1 MSNLFLLIVVL
12 FSTVQCNVQKDVDDA
27 QDELQSFLNDL
38 GVEDSDINDQDVIE
52 DHGNAGDYNTDHGNI
67 EVDYSDAIKDDGN
80 AGDDGI
86 IDQGNIGEEDSDTI
100 KDHKEEGKTGA
111 FQQTKNPPNKRKS
124 KTEKICPS
132 VEKVLN
138 SLNFGMIPDMP
149 VSPAVS
155 YMGVKCVTE
164 YVCFNVCYMVNC
176 RNVCKN
182 RQQCHLP
189 Y

>member
-1 MSNLFLLIVVL
+1 MSNLFLLIVL
-12 FSTVQCNVQKDVDDA
+12 ISTVQCNVLKDVDDTE
-27 QDELQSFLNDL
+27 DELQSFLSSI
-38 GVEDSDINDQDVIE
+38 GMEDSDIMNQE
-52 DHGNAGDYNTDHGNI
+52 A
-67 EVDYSDAIKDDGN
+67 
-80 AGDDGI
+80 
-86 IDQGNIGEEDSDTI
+86 I
-100 KDHKEEGKTGA
+100 KDHKNAGDGEEGKAGA
-111 FQQTKNPPNKRKS
+111 SKQTKNPPNKRKS
-124 KTEKICPS
+124 KTENICPS

-138 SLNFGMIPDMP
+138 SLNFGMIPEMP